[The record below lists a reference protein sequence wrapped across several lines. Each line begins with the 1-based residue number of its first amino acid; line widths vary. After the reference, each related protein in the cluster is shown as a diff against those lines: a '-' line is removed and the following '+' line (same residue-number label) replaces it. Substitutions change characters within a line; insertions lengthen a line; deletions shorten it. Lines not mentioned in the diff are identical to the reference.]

1 MLLQATGALL
11 RAGSKRDAYGRSRTK
26 RFRRSFLVA
35 FAVRIGARLSA
46 VVETTIADVS
56 SASGTDLVP
65 ILHRRTVETEAAARA
80 AFPHTARM
88 STSASDGEG
97 WRAGTAFGDQAD
109 LGGAGGFERIS
120 A

>member
-1 MLLQATGALL
+1 
-11 RAGSKRDAYGRSRTK
+11 
-26 RFRRSFLVA
+26 
-35 FAVRIGARLSA
+35 
-46 VVETTIADVS
+46 
-56 SASGTDLVP
+56 
-65 ILHRRTVETEAAARA
+65 
-80 AFPHTARM
+80 M